1 MPAASKGP
9 ATVGNGAEPST
20 GPPSMEKTGH
30 GARVLLAILLL
41 AVVIVAVRAGPAFAW
56 PKNAGGPLH
65 AHGFAIGIAL
75 EVTLAAL
82 LAALGVLSRRRPILT
97 PGSTPAR
104 LRGVLGPVILL
115 AMIAGAVALIR
126 FKPPSNPK
134 PIKFRLPALPKG
146 PKKYFRVVPES
157 TPNLSILVYVLLAVL
172 VLLAIAILV
181 IMLRRGGRRREPEF
195 VLEDD
200 EDAILRKAAEAGRQA
215 LGELTEARM
224 AIIACYLAMEHSL
237 AEAGAARGDAETPD
251 ELLSRASV
259 AGFLRGGA
267 PAELT
272 SLFYEARFSTRP
284 VPPAARDA
292 ALRALD
298 TILAGLDA
306 GARQRSEPA
315 AAP

>member
-9 ATVGNGAEPST
+9 ATVGNGAKPST
-20 GPPSMEKTGH
+20 GPPSMDNTGH

-82 LAALGVLSRRRPILT
+82 LAALGVLSRRRPVL

-172 VLLAIAILV
+172 VLLAIAIVV
-181 IMLRRGGRRREPEF
+181 ILLRRGGRRREPEF

-200 EDAILRKAAEAGRQA
+200 EDAILRKAAEAGRRA

-272 SLFYEARFSTRP
+272 SLFYEARFSTHP

-298 TILAGLDA
+298 AILADLDA
-306 GARQRSEPA
+306 GAGQRSEPA